1 MNEFTNTYFLKNF
14 TSPQHEPNS
23 KIKGN
28 QPTKKPKNNS
38 AQMTNAKTRSFE
50 LAHPALG
57 MYSSK

>member
-38 AQMTNAKTRSFE
+38 AQMTNTNPSKHK
-50 LAHPALG
+50 HPALG